1 MPAEIL
7 ELMDL
12 YPQPVRK
19 QPSVTYLPSRRHA
32 TEAVDHS

>member
-1 MPAEIL
+1 MPTEIL

-19 QPSVTYLPSRRHA
+19 HPSVTYLPSRRRA
-32 TEAVDHS
+32 TEEVETS